1 MCSPV
6 SLNKRLLLEIARQA
20 LHAGVERRESIENL
34 PKDSASADSTGA
46 FVTLRKRGRLRGCI
60 GQLGTGQ
67 PLIEV
72 IAHCAKAAAL
82 EDPRFQPVKP
92 EELAE
97 IEIEISALSPLQ
109 EIAPD
114 AIEAGKHGLMV
125 SRGHQRGLL
134 LPQVATEM
142 RWNGRKLLEETCVK
156 AGLDRDAWRDPE
168 TKIQGFTA
176 EVFSESDLLQKKTPG
191 HEGRADDGTKP
202 GYSIS
207 T

>member
-1 MCSPV
+1 MFSPG
-6 SLNKRLLLEIARQA
+6 SLDKRLLLEIARQA
-20 LHAGVERRESIENL
+20 LHAGVERRESSENL
-34 PKDSASADSTGA
+34 PKDPARPESAGA

-60 GQLGTGQ
+60 GQVGTGQ
-67 PLIEV
+67 PLVEV
-72 IAHCAKAAAL
+72 VAHCAKAAAL
-82 EDPRFQPVKP
+82 DDPRFQPVRP

-97 IEIEISALSPLQ
+97 IEIEISALSPVQ

-125 SRGHQRGLL
+125 SRGYQRGLL

-142 RWNGRKLLEETCVK
+142 RWDARKLLEETCVK
-156 AGLDRDAWRDPE
+156 AGFERNAWRDRE

-176 EVFSESDLLQKKTPG
+176 EVFSESEFHPEKMPG
-191 HEGRADDGTKP
+191 PEGRAKP
-202 GYSIS
+202 PYSIS